1 MNPRILRSTALALGL
16 LVATAGAASAHEC
29 FNISR
34 SDRGNDSVFAHSNN
48 WVSIGTL
55 TELFSTPPDPSV
67 PALTPDQVAWAVE
80 QAKAAGLPDSIT
92 VFIGHT
98 LAEGTPAKA
107 RHGGDGRGIDYL
119 DDWFPILIGIY
130 VQALEQ

>member
-1 MNPRILRSTALALGL
+1 MNPRILRSVALALGL
-16 LVATAGAASAHEC
+16 LATTAGAASAHEC

-34 SDRGNDSVFAHSNN
+34 SDRGNESASLHSNK

-67 PALTPDQVAWAVE
+67 PALTPSQVAWAV
-80 QAKAAGLPDSIT
+80 AASKAAGLPDSIT

-98 LAEGTPAKA
+98 IADGTPAKA
-107 RHGGDGRGIDYL
+107 RHGSDGRGIDYL
-119 DDWFPILIGIY
+119 DDWFPVLIEIY
-130 VQALEQ
+130 FQALQQ